1 MEIQELYSKIQ
12 AGEEVRANL
21 IALRRKLKEEEKQR
35 ALAYL
40 MGGDFEVFIRL
51 LDSTDPKVRKN
62 AALILGEMET
72 EDVLLSLFHA
82 YEKEE
87 TLFVRSD
94 FLKAIARLDY
104 TPCLPRLKERLGQLR
119 AAIPEAE
126 NRKHLREEQ
135 LALQEMILRYEKP
148 KPHRFTG
155 YDPAP
160 EVILLTNRSQRET
173 VKAMILEGSVTEL
186 PAGLRIRNGNLRD
199 LMKIR
204 VFNEMLFPIPGAV
217 PLSGT
222 PEQIGE
228 ALAGLRIP
236 DYLDRLLSLIHIS
249 EPTRH

>member
-12 AGEEVRANL
+12 AGEDVRANL
-21 IALRRKLKEEEKQR
+21 IALRRELKEEEKQR

-40 MGGDFEVFIRL
+40 MGGDLRFIIRL

-72 EDVLLSLFHA
+72 EDVLPSLFMPMRRR
-82 YEKEE
+82 KP
-87 TLFVRSD
+87 
-94 FLKAIARLDY
+94 FLSAAISEGHSQAGLH
-104 TPCLPRLKERLGQLR
+104 PLPSKLKERLGQLR

-160 EVILLTNRSQRET
+160 EVILLTKPQSE
-173 VKAMILEGSVTEL
+173 
-186 PAGLRIRNGNLRD
+186 RD
-199 LMKIR
+199 R
-204 VFNEMLFPIPGAV
+204 
-217 PLSGT
+217 
-222 PEQIGE
+222 
-228 ALAGLRIP
+228 
-236 DYLDRLLSLIHIS
+236 
-249 EPTRH
+249 